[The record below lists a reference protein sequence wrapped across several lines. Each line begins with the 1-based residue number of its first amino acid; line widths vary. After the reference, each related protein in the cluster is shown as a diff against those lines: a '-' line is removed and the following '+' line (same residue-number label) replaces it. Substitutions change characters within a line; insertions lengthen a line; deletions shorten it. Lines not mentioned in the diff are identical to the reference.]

1 MAIHLLFYV
10 FPEIMAAQSKN
21 SRKEGSNSNINGLN
35 GAVVAN
41 FTTSVTT
48 TTTTETTAPANSAP
62 TSKSSTVSDVGSGA
76 GGGSG
81 DEPRTGPYVD
91 KAVSKNVTALLGKT
105 AYLNCRVK
113 NLGNKTVSECH
124 LYS

>member
-1 MAIHLLFYV
+1 
-10 FPEIMAAQSKN
+10 MAAQSKN

-48 TTTTETTAPANSAP
+48 TTTATETTAPANSAP
-62 TSKSSTVSDVGSGA
+62 TSKSSTVSDLGTGA